1 MLFFVNQGRLLLM
14 NLISGIRNKKK
25 FHLQDLMSWGR
36 NFRGATPASLICRH
50 INLFKYGIAGNA
62 YTLAL

>member
-1 MLFFVNQGRLLLM
+1 MPTPPNELDM
-14 NLISGIRNKKK
+14 DKKIK
-25 FHLQDLMSWGR
+25 KLHLQDPMSWGR

-50 INLFKYGIAGNA
+50 INLFKYGIASND

>member
-1 MLFFVNQGRLLLM
+1 V
-14 NLISGIRNKKK
+14 ISGKTAKKL
-25 FHLQDLMSWGR
+25 HLQDLMSWGR
-36 NFRGATPASLICRH
+36 NFRGTTPGSLICRH